1 MIKSQEFIDLS
12 DQTFIA
18 LMELKNKK
26 MDYNSQLTCKGNLTI
41 EHGFVPYTEKQKRRQ
56 VREVMFAKSFYTQAE
71 KLFKVLWVARRRLQ
85 KSDNDEKVNK

>member
-1 MIKSQEFIDLS
+1 MTKSQEFIDLS

-26 MDYNSQLTCKGNLTI
+26 MKYNSQLTCKGHLTI
-41 EHGFVPYTEKQKRRQ
+41 EHGFVPYTEKQKRR
-56 VREVMFAKSFYTQAE
+56 EVMFAKSFYTRAE